1 MASADV
7 LADAFER
14 VRGVV
19 HSAVRGL
26 TPEQLAK
33 RVDGRAN
40 SIAWLVWHL
49 TRIQDD
55 HIADAAGLDQLWT
68 AAGWVDRFG
77 LPFDPSETGYGHSDE
92 QVSAVRASSD
102 LLVGYYDDVHEQTLE
117 YVKRLP
123 DSELT
128 RIVDESFDPPVQ
140 LGTRL
145 VSVISDDL
153 QHAGQAALLRGL
165 ITKR

>member
-7 LADAFER
+7 LADAFDR

-19 HSAVRGL
+19 HSAVGGL
-26 TPEQLAK
+26 TPEQLAE
-33 RVDGRAN
+33 RVNGRSN

-55 HIADAAGLDQLWT
+55 HIADAADIEQVWT
-68 AAGWVDRFG
+68 TGGWADRFD
-77 LPFDPSETGYGHSDE
+77 LPFDRSETGYGHSAE
-92 QVSAVRASSD
+92 QVSAVRASAE
-102 LLVGYYDDVHEQTLE
+102 LLEGYYDAVQEQTMH
-117 YVKRLP
+117 YVRRLA
-123 DSELT
+123 DADLT

-145 VSVISDDL
+145 VSVICDDL
-153 QHAGQAALLRGL
+153 QHAGQAALVRGL
-165 ITKR
+165 LKR